1 MMLLLESDV
10 PIITSSMML
19 LLEPD
24 DPIIT
29 SGISFI
35 HDNSM
40 IFHDVTDESDVPIM
54 FHDVIIGAG

>member
-1 MMLLLESDV
+1 
-10 PIITSSMML
+10 ML

-24 DPIIT
+24 VPIIT
-29 SGISFI
+29 CGISFI

-54 FHDVIIGAG
+54 FHDVIIGTGW